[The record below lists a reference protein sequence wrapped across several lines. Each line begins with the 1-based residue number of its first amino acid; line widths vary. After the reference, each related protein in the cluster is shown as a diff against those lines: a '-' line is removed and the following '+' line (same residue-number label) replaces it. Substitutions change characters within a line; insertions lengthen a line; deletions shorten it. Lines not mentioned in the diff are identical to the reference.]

1 MIGLTAT
8 TFAHGRD
15 HHELDAGPR
24 QTRRE
29 MNRPGLLDGAI
40 DEREVVVLVNA
51 LAADDH
57 AALTAADVVNG
68 QVVPAVV
75 GVGTGVV
82 L

>member
-1 MIGLTAT
+1 
-8 TFAHGRD
+8 
-15 HHELDAGPR
+15 
-24 QTRRE
+24 